1 MWRQRQQRQPPADGV
16 QLRLARFQR
25 TIRSNSICT
34 KIARLNTATVNRS
47 ITTITT
53 STSLIIRTVRQRLLL
68 HRRSVTAIRN
78 RHPSLSSA
86 TRHWLLSNR
95 RLTPCPLRR
104 PLRLRLL
111 RLVCPPRHRPIITK
125 RPTTAACTVTSSIRW
140 IRSSNNKCTAIQ
152 MANLYHQQLLL
163 MSCPIRWN
171 RRLVTTTTTSTTG
184 RSRTT
189 CIRNSTATRA
199 HLIASRT
206 PTLPITFR
214 AGCKPMQVKQSFFE
228 SCRVLKSKKSMPFW

>member
-1 MWRQRQQRQPPADGV
+1 MWRRQQQQRQPPADGV
-16 QLRLARFQR
+16 QQRLARFQR

-53 STSLIIRTVRQRLLL
+53 STSLIIRTVRQRQL
-68 HRRSVTAIRN
+68 HRRRSVTDRTAIRN

-95 RLTPCPLRR
+95 RLTPYPLRR
-104 PLRLRLL
+104 PLRPRHR

-163 MSCPIRWN
+163 LSCPIRWN
-171 RRLVTTTTTSTTG
+171 RRRMTTATTSTTG

-214 AGCKPMQVKQSFFE
+214 AGCKPMQVKQSFL
-228 SCRVLKSKKSMPFW
+228 RVFPEY